1 MATASQ
7 SLFNMTVASDNAGGN
22 QGLLMPKL
30 QFRFRVNF
38 LNFGVDVNGGLQ
50 LTKQVVDCSR
60 PNLSFAEI
68 PLQVYNSTLKIAGKH
83 TRADMSVNIRDD
95 ASGSVSR
102 AVGQQLQKQFDFV
115 EQASAATGQDYKFQ
129 TNIEILDGG
138 NGALAP
144 TVLETWTGLSLDPN
158 SSNYVARVIGDINEN
173 YDSVNNQIQYSGS
186 FSNKS
191 NYVRVSAVNFTTP
204 NYFDA
209 NGLAKSQFTG
219 SLPTNASGTFGGAI
233 GVAGGAVAGTA
244 LDALKLYFP

>member
-38 LNFGVDVNGGLQ
+38 LNFGVDATGGLQ
-50 LTKQVVDCSR
+50 LTKQVIDCAR
-60 PNLSFAEI
+60 PQVQFDEVTLN
-68 PLQVYNSTLKIAGKH
+68 VYNSTMYVAGKPKWQPL
-83 TRADMSVNIRDD
+83 SVNIRDD

-144 TVLETWTGLSLDPN
+144 TVLETWELYGCFLQQA
-158 SSNYVARVIGDINEN
+158 NYQTLN
-173 YDSVNNQIQYSGS
+173 YGTSDQVTIALTIRYDNAIQS
-186 FSNKS
+186 
-191 NYVRVSAVNFTTP
+191 P
-204 NYFDA
+204 
-209 NGLAKSQFTG
+209 L
-219 SLPTNASGTFGGAI
+219 ASGVGTNVGRAFGGASVSGI
-233 GVAGGAVAGTA
+233 GATS
-244 LDALKLYFP
+244 